1 VRYRNFQSAI
11 YVQDD
16 IRIRRNLTLSPGVRY
31 ETQSHVSDRNN
42 FAPRFGVTWAPFRS
56 GRTTLR
62 SSLGIFYDW
71 MATNTYEQTLRVDG
85 FRQQE
90 LNVIN
95 PSYPDLAGFG
105 VIPTTNRYL
114 FGGRITLPRLTRASA
129 GIDQLLFRQF
139 RSSVTYSYT
148 RGSGLLRGENRNP
161 PVDGVRPDSAFANVI
176 EPVPDAKSTQHQVNV
191 NITINPGALL
201 PAFNQRR
208 IRFSRSTVFFN
219 YTLGQHE
226 NNTDGP
232 FAIPATGNLGDEWG
246 LAPGDVRHR
255 LSFSYNNQIIRNLQ
269 VSTQVNVVGGPAYG
283 IRTGRDE
290 NGDSIFNDRPGGVG
304 RNTLRGATHAT
315 LNMFTQYTFV
325 FGGQTVS
332 VPAGVA
338 VISGTVRTFDQSGG
352 RYRLSIGIFAE
363 NITNRANYV
372 GYSGTMTSPHF
383 GRPTAVAGM
392 RRVQLGTNFS
402 F

>member
-1 VRYRNFQSAI
+1 
-11 YVQDD
+11 
-16 IRIRRNLTLSPGVRY
+16 
-31 ETQSHVSDRNN
+31 
-42 FAPRFGVTWAPFRS
+42 
-56 GRTTLR
+56 
-62 SSLGIFYDW
+62 
-71 MATNTYEQTLRVDG
+71 
-85 FRQQE
+85 
-90 LNVIN
+90 
-95 PSYPDLAGFG
+95 
-105 VIPTTNRYL
+105 
-114 FGGRITLPRLTRASA
+114 
-129 GIDQLLFRQF
+129 
-139 RSSVTYSYT
+139 
-148 RGSGLLRGENRNP
+148 
-161 PVDGVRPDSAFANVI
+161 
-176 EPVPDAKSTQHQVNV
+176 
-191 NITINPGALL
+191 
-201 PAFNQRR
+201 
-208 IRFSRSTVFFN
+208 
-219 YTLGQHE
+219 
-226 NNTDGP
+226 
-232 FAIPATGNLGDEWG
+232 
-246 LAPGDVRHR
+246 
-255 LSFSYNNQIIRNLQ
+255 
-269 VSTQVNVVGGPAYG
+269 VNVVGGPAYG